1 MSLGLNILIYREKK
15 RLTQEQLADLIE
27 VTRQTVSLWESDAM
41 QPSRAKLQKLA
52 KALGVTVAQLYSDDV
67 DSNLTSERKA
77 VMETVQAP
85 SHNGRHPIPFFDT
98 IAVGGTGVLADQSA
112 VREPSDMIYPGS
124 LLATATGA
132 LRIYG
137 HSMFPK
143 YPAGCVVAYRDADKD
158 VIIWGED
165 YVIEL
170 TDRRLIKRLEKS
182 AREGCVSAVSYNK
195 SEDYVYAPIDIPLL
209 KIKRLY
215 MVVGKVELEASI

>member
-1 MSLGLNILIYREKK
+1 VGIAENLRNLRVSRRLEVSDVVRETGLKKQSIYDWEKGKYEPGQESLDVLVKFYGVSEQEILY
-15 RLTQEQLADLIE
+15 
-27 VTRQTVSLWESDAM
+27 
-41 QPSRAKLQKLA
+41 
-52 KALGVTVAQLYSDDV
+52 G
-67 DSNLTSERKA
+67 NLTSEGKEVR
-77 VMETVQAP
+77 ETGHPPAR
-85 SHNGRHPIPFFDT
+85 NGRHPIPFFDT
-98 IAVGGTGVLADQSA
+98 IAVGGTEVLADQSA
-112 VREPSDMIYPGS
+112 VQGPSDMIYPGS

-170 TDRRLIKRLEKS
+170 SDRRIIKRLEKS
-182 AREGCVSAVSYNK
+182 AKADCVSAVSYNK
-195 SEDYVYAPIDIPLL
+195 SEDYVYAAIDIPLQ

-215 MVVGKVELEASI
+215 MVVGKVELEASV